1 MRKIR
6 RKRENQ
12 KKRIIIISV
21 FLCLIIMASGYAV
34 FSTNI
39 TFYVK
44 GNIIEGTRVI
54 QAWDENSQTDFHSDY
69 YRQNIVSVTF

>member
-1 MRKIR
+1 MRRIGR
-6 RKRENQ
+6 HGRKKTN
-12 KKRIIIISV
+12 KIIILSA
-21 FLCLIIMASGYAV
+21 FCLLFIITAGYAV

>member
-34 FSTNI
+34 FS

>member
-44 GNIIEGTRVI
+44 GNPEFDSFKKAKTP
-54 QAWDENSQTDFHSDY
+54 
-69 YRQNIVSVTF
+69 